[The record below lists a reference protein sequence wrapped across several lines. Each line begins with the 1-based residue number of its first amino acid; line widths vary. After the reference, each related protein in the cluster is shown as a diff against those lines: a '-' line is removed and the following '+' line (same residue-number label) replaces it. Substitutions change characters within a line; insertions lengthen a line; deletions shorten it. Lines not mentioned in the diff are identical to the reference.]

1 MLALILNTFS
11 ERIRS
16 RTFYIVG
23 IIGMI
28 IMLLITTG
36 NGSLTINGRPVTGF
50 EPMVP
55 VALSI
60 IGFVSSLLAVMV
72 SLQTIPN
79 EFGRKTTHLVLIR
92 GIKPWQYMF
101 SLTAGNMLASV
112 FCMLTLY
119 VSLLVFTAAHGEY
132 GLFLPTLFC
141 IAIMSINTMLLS
153 AAVSVL
159 SIKLPVYI
167 TGIFGLIIYAAGILR
182 GVLDTL
188 AGTTQG
194 FGRVLAELVLLVIPD
209 LSAVQHQAGNVLTGM
224 PLDTGPLLVS
234 LLQLYIILSL
244 TFFVFRKEV

>member
-1 MLALILNTFS
+1 MLALIRNTFN

-16 RTFYIVG
+16 KTFYVVG

-36 NGSLTINGRPVTGF
+36 NGNLTINGRKVTGF
-50 EPMVP
+50 EQMVP

-60 IGFVSSLLAVMV
+60 MGFVSSLLAVMV

-79 EFGRKTTHLVLIR
+79 EFERKTTHLVLIR

-112 FCMLTLY
+112 FCMLSLY
-119 VSLLVFTAAHGEY
+119 VSLLIFTAAHGKT
-132 GLFLPTLFC
+132 GLFLPTFLC
-141 IAIMSINTMLLS
+141 VAIMSINTMLLS
-153 AAVSVL
+153 AAVSVM

-167 TGIFGLIIYAAGILR
+167 TGIFGLIIYVMGILH
-182 GVLDTL
+182 GVLETL

-194 FGRVLAELVLLVIPD
+194 LGRVLADAALFIVPD
-209 LSAVQHQAGNVLTGM
+209 FSAVQQQASNALTWA
-224 PLDTGPLLVS
+224 PLDPKPLFVS

-244 TFFVFRKEV
+244 TFVVFRKEV

>member
-1 MLALILNTFS
+1 MLALIQNTFN

-16 RTFYIVG
+16 RIFYVVG

-36 NGSLTINGRPVTGF
+36 NGNLTINGRKVAGF

-60 IGFVSSLLAVMV
+60 IGFVSSLLSVMV

-101 SLTAGNMLASV
+101 SLTMGNMLSSV
-112 FCMLTLY
+112 FCMLSLY
-119 VSLLVFTAAHGEY
+119 VSLLIFTAAHGKY
-132 GLFLPTLFC
+132 GLFLPTFLC

-167 TGIFGLIIYAAGILR
+167 TGVLGLIIYVAGILH
-182 GVLDTL
+182 GVLDTF
-188 AGTTQG
+188 AGTTEG
-194 FGRVLAELVLLVIPD
+194 VGTVLADIMLFIVPD
-209 LSAVQHQAGNVLTGM
+209 FSAVQQQAGNILTNM
-224 PLDTGPLLVS
+224 SLDPKPILVS

-244 TFFVFRKEV
+244 TFVLFRKEV

>member
-1 MLALILNTFS
+1 MLALIRNTFS

-16 RTFYIVG
+16 RTFYVVG

-36 NGSLTINGRPVTGF
+36 NGNLTINGRKVAGF

-79 EFGRKTTHLVLIR
+79 EFERKTTHLVLIR

-101 SLTAGNMLASV
+101 SLAAGNMLASV
-112 FCMLTLY
+112 FCMLSLY
-119 VSLLVFTAAHGEY
+119 VSLLIFTAAHGKF
-132 GLFLPTLFC
+132 GLFLPTFLC

-167 TGIFGLIIYAAGILR
+167 TGIMGLIIYVMGILH

-188 AGTTQG
+188 AGTTEG
-194 FGRVLAELVLLVIPD
+194 FGAVLAGVVLFLVPD
-209 LSAVQHQAGNVLTGM
+209 FSAVQHQASNVLTWM
-224 PLDTGPLLVS
+224 PLDPKPLLVS
-234 LLQLYIILSL
+234 LLQLYIVLSL
-244 TFFVFRKEV
+244 TFVVFRKEV

>member
-1 MLALILNTFS
+1 MLALMRNTFN

-16 RTFYIVG
+16 RTFYVVG
-23 IIGMI
+23 IIGMV

-36 NGSLTINGRPVTGF
+36 NGNLTINGKKVSGF

-79 EFGRKTTHLVLIR
+79 EFERKTTHLVLIR

-112 FCMLTLY
+112 FCMLSLY
-119 VSLLVFTAAHGEY
+119 VSLLIFTAAHGKI
-132 GLFLPTLFC
+132 GLFLPTFLC

-153 AAVSVL
+153 AAVSLL

-167 TGIFGLIIYAAGILR
+167 TGILGLVIYVMGVLH

-194 FGRVLAELVLLVIPD
+194 FGRVLADAALFIVPD
-209 LSAVQHQAGNVLTGM
+209 FSAVQQQASNVLIWM
-224 PLDTGPLLVS
+224 PLDPKPLLVS
-234 LLQLYIILSL
+234 LLQLYVILSL
-244 TFFVFRKEV
+244 TFVVFRREV

>member
-1 MLALILNTFS
+1 MLALIRNTFS

-16 RTFYIVG
+16 KTFYVVG

-28 IMLLITTG
+28 LMLLITTG
-36 NGSLTINGRPVTGF
+36 NGNLTINGRKITGF

-60 IGFVSSLLAVMV
+60 IGFISSLLAVMV

-79 EFGRKTTHLVLIR
+79 EFERKTTHLVLIR

-112 FCMLTLY
+112 FCMLSLY
-119 VSLLVFTAAHGEY
+119 VSLLIFTAAHGKI
-132 GLFLPTLFC
+132 GLFLPTFLC
-141 IAIMSINTMLLS
+141 ILIMSINTMLLS

-167 TGIFGLIIYAAGILR
+167 TGIFGLIIYVMGILH

-188 AGTTQG
+188 VGTTEG
-194 FGRVLAELVLLVIPD
+194 FGAVLAKAVMLFIPD
-209 LSAVQHQAGNVLTGM
+209 FSAVQQQASNALTFM
-224 PLDTGPLLVS
+224 PLDPKPLFVS
-234 LLQLYIILSL
+234 LLQLYVILTL
-244 TFFVFRKEV
+244 TFVVFRREV

>member
-1 MLALILNTFS
+1 MLALIRNTFN

-16 RTFYIVG
+16 RTFYVVG
-23 IIGMI
+23 IIGMV

-36 NGSLTINGRPVTGF
+36 NGNLTINGKKVTGF

-79 EFGRKTTHLVLIR
+79 EFERKTTHLVLIR

-112 FCMLTLY
+112 FCMLSLY
-119 VSLLVFTAAHGEY
+119 VSLLIFTAAHGKI
-132 GLFLPTLFC
+132 GLFLPTFLC
-141 IAIMSINTMLLS
+141 IGIMSINTMLLS

-167 TGIFGLIIYAAGILR
+167 TGIFGLIIYVMGILH
-182 GVLDTL
+182 GVIDTL
-188 AGTTQG
+188 AGTTEG
-194 FGRVLAELVLLVIPD
+194 FGAVLIKVVMLIVPD
-209 LSAVQHQAGNVLTGM
+209 FSAVQQQASNALTWI
-224 PLDTGPLLVS
+224 PLDPKPLLLS
-234 LLQLYIILSL
+234 LLQLYFILAL
-244 TFFVFRKEV
+244 TFVVFRKEV